1 MGLFDQIM
9 GAIANPNQQA
19 NPDQMSDILGA
30 VQQIAGNNS
39 LDAGTG
45 ETMVSM
51 VGGYVRSALQQQ
63 QTEGGDS
70 QVAAI
75 VNQFGGIGSNPAAV
89 SALFSADQQA
99 QIATEI
105 SQRTGLPAGT
115 IQGLLASLIPILL
128 NLLGSGKT
136 LEGNSNPLLNNFLDS
151 NNDGNVD
158 LGDAMRLASRFM

>member
-19 NPDQMSDILGA
+19 NPDQMSDILGT
-30 VQQIAGNNS
+30 VQQIASHNN
-39 LDAGTG
+39 LDAGAG

-63 QTEGGDS
+63 QAEGGDS
-70 QVAAI
+70 KVAAI

-89 SALFSADQQA
+89 SALFSSDQQA

-105 SQRTGLPAGT
+105 VQRTGLPAGT

-136 LEGNSNPLLNNFLDS
+136 LEGNSNPLLNNFLDA

>member
-9 GAIANPNQQA
+9 GAIANPKQQA
-19 NPDQMSDILGA
+19 NPDQMSDILGT
-30 VQQIAGNNS
+30 VQQIANSNN
-39 LDAGTG
+39 LDAGTS
-45 ETMVSM
+45 ETMVSV
-51 VGGYVRSALQQQ
+51 VGGHVRSALQQQ
-63 QTEGGDS
+63 QAEGGDS

-89 SALFSADQQA
+89 SALFSPDQQA

-105 SQRTGLPAGT
+105 AQRTGLPAGT

-136 LEGNSNPLLNNFLDS
+136 LEGNSNPLLNNFLDA